1 MGEFEKALEK
11 YAKYVIQQA
20 RSNLTKGK
28 KNYSKKLYNSLSYK
42 VSKKGVLFPMEQY
55 GLFQDEGVKGK
66 DPSKVSPN
74 AKIKGQQAPNSQYKF
89 GSGTSKGTFKQF
101 TALMA
106 EYAQKKNIRFRDAEG
121 KYSKGGFKSVGYIIA
136 SNIYNRGL
144 RPTMFFTK
152 PFEAGLDKFSDDI
165 VLGFIDDNLKL
176 E

>member
-28 KNYSKKLYNSLSYK
+28 QNSSKELYNSLSYK
-42 VSKKGVLFPMEQY
+42 VQKKSVLFDMLDY
-55 GLFQDEGVKGK
+55 GSFQDEGVKGK
-66 DPSKVSPN
+66 KSTYPESSSSPFKYKNKMPPSSVFDKWS
-74 AKIKGQQAPNSQYKF
+74 IRRGIAPRD
-89 GSGTSKGTFKQF
+89 KQG
-101 TALMA
+101 
-106 EYAQKKNIRFRDAEG
+106 RFINR
-121 KYSKGGFKSVGYIIA
+121 KSLNYLLA
-136 SNIYNRGL
+136 RSIYNKGIRA
-144 RPTMFFTK
+144 TMFFTK

>member
-28 KNYSKKLYNSLSYK
+28 KNYSKNLYNSLSFK
-42 VSKKGVLFPMEQY
+42 VSKKRVLFSGAEY
-55 GLFQDEGVKGK
+55 GLYQDEGVKGK

-101 TALMA
+101 SALMA
-106 EYAQKKNIRFRDAEG
+106 EYAQKKNIRFRDPKG
-121 KYSKGGFKSVGYIIA
+121 KYSKGSFKSVGYIIA

-144 RPTMFFTK
+144 RPTLFFTK
-152 PFEAGLDKFSDDI
+152 PFEAGLDKYSDDI
-165 VLGFIDDNLKL
+165 VFGFIDDNLKL

>member
-28 KNYSKKLYNSLSYK
+28 KNYSKKLYNSL
-42 VSKKGVLFPMEQY
+42 
-55 GLFQDEGVKGK
+55 LFQDEGVKGK

-152 PFEAGLDKFSDDI
+152 PFEAGLEKFSDEI